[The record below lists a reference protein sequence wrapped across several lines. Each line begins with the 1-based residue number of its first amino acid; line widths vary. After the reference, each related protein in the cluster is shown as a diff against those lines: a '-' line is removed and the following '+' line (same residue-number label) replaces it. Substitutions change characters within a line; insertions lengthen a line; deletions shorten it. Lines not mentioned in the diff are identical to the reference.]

1 MGGYEADAFTNFGS
15 AIGIRPTPLL
25 TPVGLERH
33 LRLHPAQPQPT
44 HCQTQKRHPV
54 QRGHLTAERQQAQ
67 PRATFQNSPLI
78 ARQAVLAQMIPAFR
92 AERALVVDVFH
103 IGLNKRERFLRFPR
117 PVRRIEASARFAG
130 TAGCRCVAFED
141 VSDGIGGEVNAV
153 LGEVAGKPLAS
164 VVGFLVALEDALL

>member
-1 MGGYEADAFTNFGS
+1 M
-15 AIGIRPTPLL
+15 
-25 TPVGLERH
+25 
-33 LRLHPAQPQPT
+33 
-44 HCQTQKRHPV
+44 
-54 QRGHLTAERQQAQ
+54 
-67 PRATFQNSPLI
+67 
-78 ARQAVLAQMIPAFR
+78 LAQMIPAFR